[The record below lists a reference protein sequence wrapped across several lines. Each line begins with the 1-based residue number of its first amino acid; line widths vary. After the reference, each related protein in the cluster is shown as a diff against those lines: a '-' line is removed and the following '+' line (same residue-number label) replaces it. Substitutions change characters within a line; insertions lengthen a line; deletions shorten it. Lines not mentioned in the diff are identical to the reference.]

1 MCWERNICNVGE
13 GVSFVVITGTK
24 MILKESVSF
33 CLFSFLTMGTT
44 TVAKVSL
51 FHQNVIIVSISLLC
65 PGAETDLCS
74 HSSTCCYLFLV
85 VYFLVSV
92 ALISLSWAPG
102 LAHVPLLYLEST

>member
-24 MILKESVSF
+24 MILKESVNF

-51 FHQNVIIVSISLLC
+51 FHQNVIIVSISI
-65 PGAETDLCS
+65 CS
-74 HSSTCCYLFLV
+74 VLEQKLTCV
-85 VYFLVSV
+85 VIV
-92 ALISLSWAPG
+92 
-102 LAHVPLLYLEST
+102 VPVVIYSLLYIF